1 MLRGKLP
8 NSRCVLQRRICR
20 PSEGSH
26 AWRLANLRTEGRVK
40 SAAKSCRRCI
50 LGGPLFTI
58 YKWGLRGP
66 INGLINKWPP
76 GLISRLLIKAT
87 TPFISGD
94 GAHLVPIK
102 DQSKYKVG
110 IQTFHGNPWIW
121 VTLIDKCLD
130 LHGHRTI
137 MFIFCAPGIAK
148 NTMVELVFCRGLGT
162 YHCTLRNGA

>member
-26 AWRLANLRTEGRVK
+26 AWRLANLRTEGPVE
-40 SAAKSCRRCI
+40 SVSSVGPY
-50 LGGPLFTI
+50 LPFTNGG
-58 YKWGLRGP
+58 YGAP

-76 GLISRLLIKAT
+76 GLISRLLIEAI

-94 GAHLVPIK
+94 GAHLVLIK

-110 IQTFHGNPWIW
+110 IVPWKSMDLGNPNRQ
-121 VTLIDKCLD
+121 V
-130 LHGHRTI
+130 
-137 MFIFCAPGIAK
+137 
-148 NTMVELVFCRGLGT
+148 
-162 YHCTLRNGA
+162 LRPAWSQNNNVYILCSWNC